1 VTDSTDGSRERPYQN
16 VGSCDGICPPAP
28 RPRCS
33 PCPQLSTE
41 DNRTPIALG
50 MRLYNYYDGEWGTVT
65 EMPTEYSNGWF
76 QLTNDRGH
84 RTSLN
89 GVRVVADPEPKGPTN
104 R

>member
-1 VTDSTDGSRERPYQN
+1 MTEPNGTAEAPYQY
-16 VGSCDGICPPAP
+16 VGSCDGVCPPAH

-33 PCPQLSTE
+33 ACPQLSTE
-41 DNRTPIALG
+41 DNRTPITLG

-76 QLTNDRGH
+76 ALTTDDGY

-89 GVRVVADPEPKGPTN
+89 GVRVSTKET